1 MPLKVDYLLRETG
14 SSLRGNVTLTIA
26 SVVTVLVSLTLVGVA
41 LLIRQG
47 VANTNQKWKGGVEL
61 IIYMEAEVTP
71 EQRDALKA
79 NLDKNPAVKKTEYLD
94 KDAA

>member
-14 SSLRGNVTLTIA
+14 SNLRRNVTLTIA

-47 VANTNQKWKGGVEL
+47 VANTNQTW
-61 IIYMEAEVTP
+61 
-71 EQRDALKA
+71 
-79 NLDKNPAVKKTEYLD
+79 
-94 KDAA
+94 